1 MYKEPNK
8 RDWIIFI
15 GLVIL
20 LLIGFV
26 LEIYLRLN

>member
-20 LLIGFV
+20 LLVGFF
-26 LEIYLRLN
+26 LEIYTY